1 MSKILAID
9 DNPDLLKVV
18 AAAFKVAGHKVISTT
33 VPEQVA
39 DMLDQ
44 NPVDAVVLDVMMPM
58 ISGLDLLKQIR
69 SRAQWKSL
77 PVLLL
82 SGLGGTEDR
91 VRGIREGADD
101 YLVKPFEPPELVA
114 RVERLIARRNDG
126 PGLEG
131 NLESMA
137 PADLLQNLAHG
148 SKTGCLRV
156 TSESE
161 VAAIHVLKGRIIQ
174 STCSGLSGD
183 DAILKLIEMESGHF
197 IFETTSDEA
206 ERRNDRGV
214 RLELNSILLEAAW
227 LEDELARRRELL
239 PGPRRSLRIIG
250 DMPQFS
256 GDFEALPIA
265 DVYIEL
271 AESPEIDVHE
281 LLTLEIA
288 APSRVLVCLVLLI
301 EQDVIVVGEPG
312 SAKRRKSPA
321 PYFEE
326 EVIVAGNAP
335 AVDRLI
341 EFCQMRGHASKTLHL
356 LILFQPAVWKELLGF
371 IETIPGT
378 LLAVE
383 RQQLLD
389 QLNLRGS
396 GTVHLNHSGGS
407 ILLNLK
413 PLREDGRVHGGALLA
428 LAAGVVIWLA
438 EGTQTDIVS
447 LYTRELENEREGP
460 IGVVLLPQTEWQ
472 DPVREMLE
480 DSSQWRTS
488 DRIPQSLDDLVELLA

>member
-18 AAAFKVAGHKVISTT
+18 AAAFKFAGHKVISTT
-33 VPEQVA
+33 VPEQVTE
-39 DMLDQ
+39 MLEQ

-131 NLESMA
+131 NLESFS
-137 PADLLQNLAHG
+137 PGDLLQNLAQG
-148 SKTGCLRV
+148 AKTGCLRV
-156 TSESE
+156 TSDSE

-174 STCSGLSGD
+174 ATCSGLSGD
-183 DAILKLIEMESGHF
+183 DAILQLIEMESGHF
-197 IFETTSDEA
+197 IFEATREEI

-214 RLELNSILLEAAW
+214 QLELNSILLEAAW

-239 PGPRRSLRIIG
+239 PGPGRSLRIIG

-256 GDFEALPIA
+256 GDFSALPIA

-271 AESPEIDVHE
+271 AESPEIDLQE
-281 LLTLEIA
+281 LMSLEIS
-288 APSRVLVCLVLLI
+288 APARVLVCLVLLI
-301 EQDVIVVGEPG
+301 EEEVVVVGEPG
-312 SAKRRKSPA
+312 SARRRGKGEGGGSGGA
-321 PYFEE
+321 PRRSA
-326 EVIVAGNAP
+326 I
-335 AVDRLI
+335 DRLV
-341 EFCQMRGHASKTLHL
+341 EFCSERGHTSKTQHL
-356 LILFQPAVWKELLGF
+356 LVLFQPSVWKELLGF
-371 IETIPGT
+371 VETIPAS

-383 RQQLLD
+383 QQQLLD

-396 GTVHLNHSGGS
+396 GTVHLNHAEGS

-447 LYTRELENEREGP
+447 LYTRELESEREGA
-460 IGVVLLPQTEWQ
+460 IGVVLLPRTEWQ
-472 DPVREMLE
+472 DPVRTMLE
-480 DSSQWRTS
+480 GSSQWRTS
-488 DRIPQSLDDLVELLA
+488 DKIPQSLDDLVELLA